1 MPGFDYKCDKCNE
14 VMEFF
19 ESTALPV
26 EMKVPEDGVCPKCKE
41 GKLQKMFSAI
51 RTNFD
56 PGRFSYE
63 YEHGKYNWKKKL
75 GPIKS
80 AEVLMGERDPY

>member
-1 MPGFDYKCDKCNE
+1 MPGFDYKCDKCGKTF
-14 VMEFF
+14 EFF
-19 ESTALPV
+19 ESSALPK
-26 EMKVPEDGVCPKCKE
+26 EMKLPEDGICTECKE
-41 GKLQKMFSAI
+41 GKLEKMFSAI

-56 PGRFSYE
+56 PGRYSYE
-63 YEHGKYNWKKKL
+63 YEKGKKKWKKKL